1 MNMLSIAISK
11 LAHSWE
17 PYRAGKTTNKE
28 HLIHKLVVEEIPEV
42 LESWTSNK
50 AKYKFVGSDGQGNI
64 LRTPWFAT
72 LNLEVTDSATK
83 GYYLVYLISADLKRL
98 VLAIGFGANQF
109 EKQYGRGKK
118 FFDALGNA
126 VANMRINSE
135 HLLAKS
141 LTQTKARTNSE
152 PVLLDETGDYHLR
165 AYEQCS
171 IYSLSYEIN
180 NLPSEEE
187 LKRDYLE
194 YVTLYDNMSESLL
207 LADVDSYVYEAVDKT
222 TVRSAVQ
229 VISFV
234 PRVFK
239 KRKSG
244 ASFGSKG
251 NNYRYSKKSDKV
263 GKLGEE
269 TVVEF
274 EKAKLIKENRQD
286 LAAKVNWHREDSANR
301 TPGWDITSFD
311 KNGNEIYIE
320 VKASEGAKIS
330 DVELTINEW
339 VQAEKHAE
347 TNKYKIYL
355 VSDVFS
361 DPIIEV
367 VENPAKLVKDGVFSL
382 NVSRYQLLLGMREE

>member
-1 MNMLSIAISK
+1 MLSTSIAE
-11 LAHSWE
+11 LAQSWE
-17 PYRAGKTTNKE
+17 PYRSGKTTNKN
-28 HLIHKLVVEEIPEV
+28 HPIHKLVVDEIPEV
-42 LESWTSNK
+42 LESWTLNS

-83 GYYLVYLISADLKRL
+83 GYYLVYLISADLKTL
-98 VLAIGFGANQF
+98 VLAIGFGAYQF

-118 FFDALGNA
+118 FFDALGTA
-126 VANMRINSE
+126 VVNMRVNSE
-135 HLLAKS
+135 HLMAKS
-141 LTQTKARTNSE
+141 LSQTKARTNRE
-152 PVLLDETGDYHLR
+152 PILLDESGDYHLR

-171 IYSLSYEIN
+171 IYSLSYDIN
-180 NLPSEEE
+180 NLPSEAE

-194 YVTLYDNMSESLL
+194 YVTLYDSMSESLL
-207 LADVDSYVYEAVDKT
+207 LADVDSYVYEAIDET
-222 TVRSAVQ
+222 NVRSAVQ
-229 VISFV
+229 VISFE

-239 KRKSG
+239 KRKSETG
-244 ASFGSKG
+244 SGSKG
-251 NNYRYSKKSDKV
+251 NTYRYSKKSDKV

-274 EKAKLIKENRQD
+274 EKAKLNSVSRQD
-286 LAAKVNWHREDSANR
+286 LAAKVNWHREDSVNR
-301 TPGWDITSFD
+301 TPGWDITSYD
-311 KNGNEIYIE
+311 ENGDEIFIE

-339 VQAEKHAE
+339 VQAEKYTG

-361 DPIIEV
+361 NPVIEV
-367 VENPAKLVKDGVFSL
+367 LENPAKLVKDGLLTL
-382 NVSRYQLLLGMREE
+382 NIARYQLLLGMREE

>member
-1 MNMLSIAISK
+1 
-11 LAHSWE
+11 
-17 PYRAGKTTNKE
+17 
-28 HLIHKLVVEEIPEV
+28 VVDEIPEV
-42 LESWTSNK
+42 LESWTLNS

-83 GYYLVYLISADLKRL
+83 GYYLVYLISADLKTL
-98 VLAIGFGANQF
+98 VLAIGFGAYQF

-118 FFDALGNA
+118 FFDALGTA
-126 VANMRINSE
+126 VVNMRVNSE
-135 HLLAKS
+135 HLMAKS
-141 LTQTKARTNSE
+141 LSQTKARTNRE
-152 PVLLDETGDYHLR
+152 PILLDESGDYHLR

-171 IYSLSYEIN
+171 IYSLSYDIN
-180 NLPSEEE
+180 NLPSEAE

-194 YVTLYDNMSESLL
+194 YVTLYDSMSESLL
-207 LADVDSYVYEAVDKT
+207 LADVDSYVYEAIDET
-222 TVRSAVQ
+222 NVRSAVQ
-229 VISFV
+229 VISFE

-239 KRKSG
+239 KRKSETG
-244 ASFGSKG
+244 SGSKG
-251 NNYRYSKKSDKV
+251 NTYRYSKKSDKV

-274 EKAKLIKENRQD
+274 EKAKLNSVNRQD
-286 LAAKVNWHREDSANR
+286 LAAKVNWHREDSVNR
-301 TPGWDITSFD
+301 TPGWDITSYD
-311 KNGNEIYIE
+311 ENGDEIFIE

-339 VQAEKHAE
+339 VQAEKYTG

-361 DPIIEV
+361 NPVIEV
-367 VENPAKLVKDGVFSL
+367 LENPAKLVKYGLLTL
-382 NVSRYQLLLGMREE
+382 NIARYQLLLGMREE

>member
-1 MNMLSIAISK
+1 MLSTSIAE
-11 LAHSWE
+11 LAQSWE
-17 PYRAGKTTNKE
+17 PYRSGKTTNKN
-28 HLIHKLVVEEIPEV
+28 HPIHKLVVDEIPEV
-42 LESWTSNK
+42 LESWTLNS

-83 GYYLVYLISADLKRL
+83 GYYLVYLISADLKTL
-98 VLAIGFGANQF
+98 VLAIGFGAYQF

-118 FFDALGNA
+118 FFDALGIA
-126 VANMRINSE
+126 VVNMRVNSE
-135 HLLAKS
+135 HLMAKS
-141 LTQTKARTNSE
+141 LTQTKPRTNCG
-152 PVLLDETGDYHLR
+152 PVLLDESGDYHLR

-171 IYSLSYEIN
+171 IYSLSYDIN
-180 NLPSEEE
+180 NLPSEAE

-194 YVTLYDNMSESLL
+194 YVTLYDSMSESLL
-207 LADVDSYVYEAVDKT
+207 LADVDSYVYEAIDET
-222 TVRSAVQ
+222 NVRSAVQ
-229 VISFV
+229 VISFE

-239 KRKSG
+239 KRKSETG
-244 ASFGSKG
+244 SGSKG
-251 NNYRYSKKSDKV
+251 NTYRYSKKSDKV

-274 EKAKLIKENRQD
+274 EKAKLNSVNRQD
-286 LAAKVNWHREDSANR
+286 LAAKVNWHREDSVNR
-301 TPGWDITSFD
+301 TPGWDITSYD
-311 KNGNEIYIE
+311 ENGNEIFIE

-339 VQAEKHAE
+339 VQAEKYTG

-361 DPIIEV
+361 NPVIEV
-367 VENPAKLVKDGVFSL
+367 LENPAKLVKDGLLTL
-382 NVSRYQLLLGMREE
+382 NIARYQLLLGMREE